1 MWNLIFLV
9 TKIFCS
15 TLFFRLLTNM
25 LPNFVTS
32 NEHWLFFLFSYLDFR
47 FYFACCPPESFKI
60 ICFTCIWSKFVDTSL
75 YSSQNPQQNPC
86 RISPF
91 SKNRGVKLITHR
103 GLGLAKSILCAKFGG
118 IRRSNA
124 KFCEFFSVNPWFWA
138 KIRNFSQVCFSLK
151 KA

>member
-1 MWNLIFLV
+1 MFWRQKAERKGIHCV
-9 TKIFCS
+9 CRSCVADIACS
-15 TLFFRLLTNM
+15 VNCAQR
-25 LPNFVTS
+25 
-32 NEHWLFFLFSYLDFR
+32 FFLFSYLDFR